1 MRANELNPALAENPP
16 TRRAQRESMNKRT
29 KRGNVVCIKILRE
42 GDHKMCTHT
51 LLVPLEVYRLRWSTF
66 FFDFRFFFGG
76 EGGVRRGRKVRVF
89 GSFLSRV
96 QRGFHFSFIYLPIVP
111 MEEEETSAKTNQP
124 SASQLQTSSDQAI
137 WQEPKLTP

>member
-1 MRANELNPALAENPP
+1 VYAHPP
-16 TRRAQRESMNKRT
+16 GA
-29 KRGNVVCIKILRE
+29 
-42 GDHKMCTHT
+42 
-51 LLVPLEVYRLRWSTF
+51 VPLEVYRLRWSTF

-76 EGGVRRGRKVRVF
+76 EGEVRRGRKVRVF

-96 QRGFHFSFIYLPIVP
+96 QRGFHFSFADRSK
-111 MEEEETSAKTNQP
+111 EEEETSAKTNQP